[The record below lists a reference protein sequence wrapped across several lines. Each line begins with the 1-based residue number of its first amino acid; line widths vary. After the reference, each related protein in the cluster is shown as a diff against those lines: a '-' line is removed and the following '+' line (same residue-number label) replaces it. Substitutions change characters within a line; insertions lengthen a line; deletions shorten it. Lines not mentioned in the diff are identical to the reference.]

1 MSQLFT
7 SDGQSIG
14 ASASASVLPMNIQ
27 EFPLVLDWFDL
38 LTVQGTLKSLFQN
51 HNNTTDTTTYQVIV
65 VNTLKILVELFLAL
79 EYFSLRTC
87 LQIIVLKDIWN
98 NSSLCGYTCRFVCLS
113 FFFVI
118 LKNFI

>member
-1 MSQLFT
+1 
-7 SDGQSIG
+7 
-14 ASASASVLPMNIQ
+14 MNIQ

-38 LTVQGTLKSLFQN
+38 FAVQGTLKSLFQN

-98 NSSLCGYTCRFVCLS
+98 NSSLCAYTCRFVCLFEL
-113 FFFVI
+113 FFF
-118 LKNFI
+118 LSF